1 MEINSLGKTNFDT
14 LFKAFNQ
21 AFADYEVQQSK
32 AQLQTMLKR
41 RGFDFA
47 FSFGAF
53 SQGEI
58 VSFTCNGIGDFYG
71 VKTAYD
77 TGTGTLK
84 EHRGKGLATRI
95 FEYAIPHLKA
105 AGIRQYLLEVLQ
117 HNTGAVSVYRKL
129 GFEVTREFNY
139 FVQENSA
146 VRNELKMIDFPYV
159 LRPVTIHEYDSIS
172 NFWDFKPSW
181 QNNLEA
187 IGRIPGD
194 FISLGVFTGEN
205 LVGYCVFDPGSG
217 DVTQLAVD
225 KTYRRKGIASLLLR
239 EMLEL
244 NRYESIKV
252 VNTEISC
259 TSITGFLKAKNI
271 DVKGKQFEM
280 IREI

>member
-1 MEINSLGKTNFDT
+1 MEINSLGKTDFDI

-21 AFADYEVQQSK
+21 AFADYEVQQNK

-41 RGFDFA
+41 RGFDSA

-53 SQGEI
+53 NQGEI

-84 EHRGKGLATRI
+84 EYREKGLATRI
-95 FEYAIPHLKA
+95 FEYAIPYLRA
-105 AGIRQYLLEVLQ
+105 VGIRQYLLEVLQ

-139 FVQENSA
+139 FVQENGA
-146 VRNELKMIDFPYV
+146 VRNELKTIDFPCV
-159 LRPVTIHEYDSIS
+159 FRPINIHEYGSIP

-181 QNNLEA
+181 QNSLEA
-187 IGRIPGD
+187 IGRAPED
-194 FISLGVFTGEN
+194 FISLGVFTGGN
-205 LVGYCVFDPGSG
+205 LIGYCVFDPGSG

-225 KTYRRKGIASLLLR
+225 KNYRRKGIASFLLR

-244 NRYESIKV
+244 NKYESVKV
-252 VNTEISC
+252 INTDISC

-280 IREI
+280 VRKI